1 MAEESTIIFGIGI
14 VAIIGLLIFLSFRL
28 EKQLSQVQTAL
39 MNSAS
44 QNASALGTNAETV
57 GNHINKITSAYLETS
72 NKQNQRME
80 ASQRALEQ
88 IGQNYQSLLSE
99 LNISV
104 RELSTALNTIQDFE
118 GLKVWG
124 KNLEEATEPF
134 RAISSNIA
142 QIEETN
148 KANVKGMES
157 LLLRWSQ
164 HHELVEKTYQDS
176 VENLNQWTVAQSL
189 SSQQSNQEFRT
200 KLNEISGFYQE
211 STTTL
216 KSLDRVIENERK
228 LHDELQ
234 STLPSMLTRLNDLT
248 ATLQET
254 QRKQTEF
261 ASVLQDIGKPMIQIS
276 ENARTQVNQILKNI
290 AEQAG
295 HQTQIQN
302 ELSEAMRQSSR
313 ETKEANKE
321 MLNGIL
327 QFEERLQNV
336 LPTRT
341 LYYVQL
347 GLLVVIAIGI
357 VAVAVLKP

>member
-1 MAEESTIIFGIGI
+1 
-14 VAIIGLLIFLSFRL
+14 
-28 EKQLSQVQTAL
+28 
-39 MNSAS
+39 
-44 QNASALGTNAETV
+44 
-57 GNHINKITSAYLETS
+57 
-72 NKQNQRME
+72 ME

-88 IGQNYQSLLSE
+88 IGLHYQNLLSE
-99 LNISV
+99 LNVPV
-104 RELSTALNTIQDFE
+104 RELTTALNTIQDFE
-118 GLKVWG
+118 GLKIWG
-124 KNLEEATEPF
+124 KNLENAAEPF
-134 RAISSNIA
+134 RTISSNITL
-142 QIEETN
+142 IEQTN
-148 KANVKGMES
+148 RENVKIMES
-157 LLLRWSQ
+157 LLARWSQ
-164 HHELVEKTYQDS
+164 HHELVEKTYQDA
-176 VENLNQWTVAQSL
+176 VENLNQWTVIQSL

-234 STLPSMLTRLNDLT
+234 STLPSILTRLNDLI

-254 QRKQTEF
+254 QRKQSEF
-261 ASVLQDIGKPMIQIS
+261 ASTLQDIGKPLTQIT
-276 ENARTQVNQILKNI
+276 ENTRIQVNQILQNI
-290 AEQAG
+290 ESQTR
-295 HQTQIQN
+295 HQTQLQN
-302 ELSEAMRQSSR
+302 ELAGALHESSH

-341 LYYVQL
+341 LYYAQL

>member
-57 GNHINKITSAYLETS
+57 GNHINKITSAYLEAS
-72 NKQNQRME
+72 DRQNQRME
-80 ASQRALEQ
+80 TSQRALEQ
-88 IGQNYQSLLSE
+88 IGQNYQNILSE
-99 LNISV
+99 LNVSV
-104 RELSTALNTIQDFE
+104 SEFTMALNTIQDFE
-118 GLKVWG
+118 GLKTWG
-124 KNLEEATEPF
+124 KNLEDATEPL

-142 QIEETN
+142 KIEETN
-148 KANVKGMES
+148 KANVNGMES

-164 HHELVEKTYQDS
+164 HHELVEKTYQDA

-228 LHDELQ
+228 LHEELQ
-234 STLPSMLTRLNDLT
+234 STLPSILTRLNDLT

-261 ASVLQDIGKPMIQIS
+261 ASVLQDIGKPMTEIT
-276 ENARTQVNQILKNI
+276 ENTRNQVNQILKNI
-290 AEQAG
+290 EDQTR
-295 HQTQIQN
+295 HQTQLQN

-313 ETKEANKE
+313 ETKETNKE

-336 LPTRT
+336 LPTRS

-347 GLLVVIAIGI
+347 GILVVIAIGI
-357 VAVAVLKP
+357 GVVAVFKP

>member
-1 MAEESTIIFGIGI
+1 MAEEATIVFGIGI
-14 VAIIGLLIFLSFRL
+14 VAIIVLLVYLSFRL
-28 EKQLSQVQTAL
+28 EKQLSRVSTAFVD
-39 MNSAS
+39 SAS
-44 QNASALGTNAETV
+44 QNASALGTNAESV
-57 GNHINKITSAYLETS
+57 GNHIDKITSAYLQTADR
-72 NKQNQRME
+72 QNQKME
-80 ASQRALEQ
+80 ASQRVLEE
-88 IGQNYQSLLSE
+88 IGQNYQNILSD
-99 LNISV
+99 LNVSV
-104 RELSTALNTIQDFE
+104 RELATALNTIQDFE
-118 GLKVWG
+118 GLKTWG
-124 KNLEEATEPF
+124 KNLEDAAEPL
-134 RAISSNIA
+134 RTISSNIA

-157 LLLRWSQ
+157 LLARWSQ
-164 HHELVEKTYQDS
+164 HHELVEKTYQDAT
-176 VENLNQWTVAQSL
+176 ENLNQWTVAQSL

-216 KSLDRVIENERK
+216 KGLDRVIENERK

-234 STLPSMLTRLNDLT
+234 STLPSILARLNDLT

-261 ASVLQDIGKPMIQIS
+261 ASTLQDIGRPMTEIT
-276 ENARTQVNQILKNI
+276 ENTRTHVNQIMQNI
-290 AEQAG
+290 EEQTR
-295 HQTQIQN
+295 HQTHIQN
-302 ELSEAMRQSSR
+302 ELSEALHQSSH

-341 LYYVQL
+341 LYYAQL

-357 VAVAVLKP
+357 VAVAVLKH